1 MSKTLEDISLL
12 DLIPSS
18 IKKDSD
24 VSAAAKALDPP
35 LLDMTRALDLPSLY
49 VSIDQMTSEQL
60 DAMAYGWDASV
71 WRDSWPLSLKRSVLE
86 NVVTDKRKK
95 GTVRAVLDALA
106 SIQSAAEIEEWWQTS
121 PKGTPHTFTI
131 YATLGSIE
139 GVFDAEMQEDII
151 ALVDDAKPVRSH
163 YQFVIVKETTGGIG
177 LEGWIRPVAY
187 ARIRSEP
194 TLTQNAE
201 ATISAA
207 GASRPIVS
215 RTLVATASAP

>member
-71 WRDSWPLSLKRSVLE
+71 WRDSWPLSLKRSVLK
-86 NVVTDKRKK
+86 NVVTEKRKK
-95 GTVRAVLDALA
+95 GTVRAVLDALE

-131 YATLGSIE
+131 YATLGSIP

-163 YQFVIVKETTGGIG
+163 YQFVIVKEETGGIG

>member
-12 DLIPSS
+12 DLVPDS
-18 IKKDSD
+18 IKKDPD
-24 VSAAAKALDPP
+24 VEAAAKALDPP

-71 WRDSWPLSLKRSVLE
+71 WRDSWPLSLKRSVLK
-86 NVVTDKRKK
+86 NVVTEKRKK

-106 SIQSAAEIEEWWQTS
+106 SIQSAATIEEWWQTN
-121 PKGTPHTFTI
+121 PKGTPHTFSI
-131 YATLGSIE
+131 FATLGSIP

-151 ALVDDAKPVRSH
+151 TLVDDEKPVRSQ
-163 YQFVIVKETTGGIG
+163 YQFVIVKEIVGGIG
-177 LEGWIRPVAY
+177 QEGGIRPCAY

-194 TLTQNAE
+194 VLSENAST
-201 ATISAA
+201 AIGFA
-207 GASRPIVS
+207 GAARPIVS
-215 RTLVATASAP
+215 RALVGTAA